1 MKRGSTVKFITISR
15 MVSLQTYLVTILK
28 TLLYVLLDVNTGKLI
43 LTLTIMITYMI
54 LTQSSKEKYI
64 ELSDGV
70 EMENKKEIA
79 FLFYYTSGLPGL
91 PYIL

>member
-1 MKRGSTVKFITISR
+1 MILLPISN
-15 MVSLQTYLVTILK
+15 MLLIGTLTLIVLK

-79 FLFYYTSGLPGL
+79 FLFYYTSGLP
-91 PYIL
+91 YIL